1 MTFVL
6 RSLVLTLASVG
17 VAALLAS
24 VVVALMW
31 RKPDPPPRFAL
42 RRAGGAAAERA
53 GRLWR
58 MRLLPAAVAIATC
71 VFAVIAL
78 WRFESRHDDEYVGWI
93 VRMSASVGALF
104 LMAIVAR
111 IVRMHLDTRRLL
123 SAWLT
128 NATRFECPEVPGLPR
143 LTVPAYR
150 IETHFPVVAVV
161 GVLRPILVV
170 DATVLDAC
178 SPEELSAIL
187 AHEHGHLHRW
197 DNLRRAVFAASPD
210 LLAWTSIG
218 PALRDAWR
226 EATEEAADDVAA
238 STSEDA
244 GVHLADALIHVAR
257 IAKGTDSAATS
268 TFRATQLPA
277 SALYR
282 GESIERRVR
291 RLLAPAQPGTPIH
304 RHWGVAIMTTAAV
317 LAFAFQRELHD
328 LMEVAVNGLW

>member
-1 MTFVL
+1 MTFGL
-6 RSLVLTLASVG
+6 RTVVLTLASIG
-17 VAALLAS
+17 VAALLTS

-31 RKPDPPPRFAL
+31 RTPD
-42 RRAGGAAAERA
+42 GAAAHRA

-58 MRLLPAAVAIATC
+58 MRLLPAAVALATC
-71 VFAVIAL
+71 VFVVIGL
-78 WRFESRHDDEYVGWI
+78 WRFEGRHNDEYVGWT
-93 VRMSASVGALF
+93 VRLAAVLGALF

-111 IVRMHLDTRRLL
+111 LVRMHLETRHLL

-128 NATRFECPEVPGLPR
+128 NATRFDCPDVSGLPR

-150 IETHFPVVAVV
+150 IDTHFPVVAVV
-161 GVLRPILVV
+161 GIVRPALVV
-170 DATVLDAC
+170 DATVLDSC

-197 DNLRRAVFAASPD
+197 DNLRRAVFAATPD
-210 LLAWTSIG
+210 LLAWTTIG

-238 STSEDA
+238 ATSEDA
-244 GVHLADALIHVAR
+244 RVHLAGALIHVAR
-257 IAKGTDSAATS
+257 IAQGTNLAASS

-291 RLLAPAQPGTPIH
+291 RLLAPSEAGTPT
-304 RHWGVAIMTTAAV
+304 RGRWGAAIVTATVA
-317 LAFAFQRELHD
+317 LAFALQSEIHD
-328 LMEVAVNGLW
+328 LMEVAVNSLW

>member
-6 RSLVLTLASVG
+6 RSLVLTLASFG
-17 VAALLAS
+17 VSALLAS
-24 VVVALMW
+24 AVVALMW
-31 RKPDPPPRFAL
+31 RMPD
-42 RRAGGAAAERA
+42 GAAAQRA
-53 GRLWR
+53 WRLWR

-71 VFAVIAL
+71 VFVVIGL
-78 WRFESRHDDEYVGWI
+78 WRFEVRHDDEHVGWI
-93 VRMSASVGALF
+93 VKTCATLGALF

-111 IVRMHLDTRRLL
+111 VVRMHLETRRLL

-128 NATRFECPEVPGLPR
+128 NGTRFVCPEVPGLPR

-150 IETHFPVVAVV
+150 IDTGFPVVAVV
-161 GVLRPILVV
+161 GVLRPTLVV

-178 SPEELSAIL
+178 SPQELSAIL

-197 DNLRRAVFAASPD
+197 DNLRRFVFAASPD

-218 PALRDAWR
+218 PALRHAWR
-226 EATEEAADDVAA
+226 QATEEAADDLAA
-238 STSEDA
+238 ATSEDA
-244 GVHLADALIHVAR
+244 RVHLADALIRVAR
-257 IAKGTDSAATS
+257 IAQGTDAAASA

-282 GESIERRVR
+282 GESIEHRVR
-291 RLLAPAQPGTPIH
+291 RLLAPAQPGTP
-304 RHWGVAIMTTAAV
+304 RRPHWGVAIITTAAV

-328 LMEVAVNGLW
+328 LMEVAVKGLW

>member
-1 MTFVL
+1 MTFAL
-6 RSLVLTLASVG
+6 RIVVLTLASIG

-24 VVVALMW
+24 VVVALSW
-31 RKPDPPPRFAL
+31 RTPD
-42 RRAGGAAAERA
+42 GAAAQRA

-58 MRLLPAAVAIATC
+58 MRLLPAAVALATC
-71 VFAVIAL
+71 VFVVIGL
-78 WRFESRHDDEYVGWI
+78 WRFEGRHNDEYVGWI
-93 VRMSASVGALF
+93 VRLSAMVGAVF

-111 IVRMHLDTRRLL
+111 IIRMHLETRRLL
-123 SAWLT
+123 SAWLA
-128 NATRFECPEVPGLPR
+128 NATRFECPDVPGLPR

-150 IETHFPVVAVV
+150 IDTHFPVAAVV
-161 GVLRPILVV
+161 GILRPTLVV

-178 SPEELSAIL
+178 SPQELSAIL

-218 PALRDAWR
+218 PALRNAWR

-238 STSEDA
+238 STSAEA

-257 IAKGTDSAATS
+257 IAHGSDAAAS
-268 TFRATQLPA
+268 PAFRATQLPA

-282 GESIERRVR
+282 GESVERRVR
-291 RLLAPAQPGTPIH
+291 RLLAPAPPGTPT
-304 RHWGVAIMTTAAV
+304 RWHWGVALTTATVV
-317 LAFAFQRELHD
+317 LAFAFQSEIHD
-328 LMEVAVNGLW
+328 LMEVAVNTLW

>member
-1 MTFVL
+1 MTFAL
-6 RSLVLTLASVG
+6 RILVLTLASVG

-24 VVVALMW
+24 VVVALRW
-31 RKPDPPPRFAL
+31 RMPD
-42 RRAGGAAAERA
+42 GAAAQRA

-71 VFAVIAL
+71 VFVVIGL
-78 WRFESRHDDEYVGWI
+78 WRFEVRHDDEHVGWI
-93 VRMSASVGALF
+93 VKVCAAMGALF

-111 IVRMHLDTRRLL
+111 IIRMHLETRRLL

-128 NATRFECPEVPGLPR
+128 NATRFDCPEVPGLPR

-150 IETHFPVVAVV
+150 IDTGFPVVAVV
-161 GVLRPILVV
+161 GVLRPTLVV

-178 SPEELSAIL
+178 SPQELSAIL

-197 DNLRRAVFAASPD
+197 DNLRRAVFAATPD

-218 PALRDAWR
+218 PALRHAWR

-257 IAKGTDSAATS
+257 IAQGTDTAASA

-291 RLLAPAQPGTPIH
+291 RLLAPAEPGTP
-304 RHWGVAIMTTAAV
+304 RRQHWAVAIMTTAAV
-317 LAFAFQRELHD
+317 LAFAFQREIHD

>member
-6 RSLVLTLASVG
+6 RSLVLTLASFG
-17 VAALLAS
+17 VSALLAS

-31 RKPDPPPRFAL
+31 RTPD
-42 RRAGGAAAERA
+42 GAAAQRA

-58 MRLLPAAVAIATC
+58 MRLLPAAMAIATC
-71 VFAVIAL
+71 VFVVIGL
-78 WRFESRHDDEYVGWI
+78 WRFEVRHDDEHVGWI
-93 VRMSASVGALF
+93 VKTCATLGAVF

-111 IVRMHLDTRRLL
+111 IVRMHLQTRRLL

-143 LTVPAYR
+143 LTVPTYR
-150 IETHFPVVAVV
+150 IDTHFPVVAVV

-178 SPEELSAIL
+178 SPQELSAIL
-187 AHEHGHLHRW
+187 AHEQGHLDRW
-197 DNLRRAVFAASPD
+197 DNLRRAIFAASPD

-218 PALRDAWR
+218 PALREAWR
-226 EATEEAADDVAA
+226 EATEEAADDVAV
-238 STSEDA
+238 SSSEDA
-244 GVHLADALIHVAR
+244 GVNLAGALIHVAR
-257 IAKGTDSAATS
+257 IAQGTDAAASS

-291 RLLAPAQPGTPIH
+291 RLLAPTQPGTPRR
-304 RHWGVAIMTTAAV
+304 RHWGVAITTTAAV

>member
-1 MTFVL
+1 MTFAL
-6 RSLVLTLASVG
+6 RTLVLTLASVG
-17 VAALLAS
+17 VAALAAS
-24 VVVALMW
+24 VVVAFIW
-31 RKPDPPPRFAL
+31 RTPD
-42 RRAGGAAAERA
+42 GAAADRA

-58 MRLLPAAVAIATC
+58 MRLLPGAMALATC
-71 VFAVIAL
+71 VFAVIGL
-78 WRFESRHDDEYVGWI
+78 WRFEERHDDEQLGWI
-93 VRMSASVGALF
+93 VRFSAAVGAMF

-111 IVRMHLDTRRLL
+111 LVKMHLETRRLL
-123 SAWLT
+123 SAWLA
-128 NATRFECPEVPGLPR
+128 NASRFSCPEVPGLPR

-161 GVLRPILVV
+161 GILRPVLVV

-197 DNLRRAVFAASPD
+197 DNLRRAVFAATPD

-238 STSEDA
+238 GTSEDA
-244 GVHLADALIHVAR
+244 GVYLAGALIHVAR
-257 IAKGTDSAATS
+257 IAQGTDAAHATE
-268 TFRATQLPA
+268 FRATQLPA

-291 RLLAPAQPGTPIH
+291 RLLAPAQPGTPTR
-304 RHWGVAIMTTAAV
+304 RHWGAAVMTTAAV
-317 LAFAFQRELHD
+317 LAFVLQRKIHD